1 MPELNMD
8 YEIGRIHSRLD
19 GNDDQHKQIM
29 SMLVKIDEDLS
40 TFKSKSIEDTAQIKG
55 KVTIISSIAGLIASA
70 MITLVAK
77 LIKF

>member
-1 MPELNMD
+1 MD